1 MILLDTNALLWLYR
15 DDPSL
20 GHGAR
25 ARIERATRVMYSAVS
40 VMEITMKH
48 MLGRLALPGDG
59 DLPGAFA
66 RSGLVELPFTAQHA
80 AMLLRFP
87 ALARHD
93 PFDRMLLA
101 QATSESCELLTAD
114 AALLA
119 LGETRIHDA
128 RA

>member
-1 MILLDTNALLWLYR
+1 VYR
-15 DDPSL
+15 DDRSL
-20 GHGAR
+20 GEDAR
-25 ARIERATRVMYSAVS
+25 DRIGRASRVMYSAVS

-59 DLPGAFA
+59 DLPAAFA
-66 RSGLVELPFTAQHA
+66 RSGLVELPFTAPHA
-80 AMLLRFP
+80 ATLLRFP

-101 QATSESCELLTAD
+101 QATSESCDLLTSD
-114 AALLA
+114 ATLLA
-119 LGETRIHDA
+119 LGEARIRDA